1 MGAAAQLVWIS
12 LGFIMGDSHVTKTAA
27 VQIVADG
34 VQSSKSAPIAPAHN
48 RLLIILSLISLYTLW
63 GGTYLGMRI
72 ALEGFPPF
80 FVAGVRQLTA
90 GIILYVFLRLRGS
103 PGPTRAQW
111 LGALVVGGLLLV
123 VGNGGVVYAEQ
134 WVSSGLAALALG
146 AIPLWAAL
154 FSGLFGRWP
163 RPIEWCGLAIGFAGL
178 VLLNLENGLHANP
191 LGAIVLLIA
200 PMSWGLGSILSQ
212 HLPSPKGL
220 MASAAQML
228 AGGVM
233 LFIVGFGFGE
243 RMTSIPGPRPL
254 GAMLFLIVGG
264 SLVGFSA
271 YGYLLRHVRPALAT
285 SYAYANPVVAVG
297 LGIILAGEHITAIG
311 VLAML
316 VILSGVGLVT
326 LGKDRL
332 PSPHRIPRLLEE
344 D

>member
-12 LGFIMGDSHVTKTAA
+12 LGFIMGDSHVTKMAA

-48 RLLIILSLISLYTLW
+48 RLLIILSLISLYTIW
-63 GGTYLGMRI
+63 GGTYLAMRI
-72 ALEGFPPF
+72 ALQGFPPF
-80 FVAGVRQLTA
+80 ILAGVRQLTA
-90 GIILYVFLRLRGS
+90 GIILYLFLRLRKHA
-103 PGPTRAQW
+103 PPTRKQW
-111 LGALVVGGLLLV
+111 LTAIVVGGLLLV

-220 MASAAQML
+220 MASASQML

-254 GAMLFLIVGG
+254 AAMAYLIIGG
-264 SLVGFSA
+264 SLVAFSA
-271 YGYLLRHVRPALAT
+271 FGYLLRHVRPPLAT
-285 SYAYANPVVAVG
+285 SYAYVNPLVAVG
-297 LGIILAGEHITAIG
+297 LGVALAGEQITMIG
-311 VLAML
+311 LLAML
-316 VILSGVGLVT
+316 TILSGVGLVS
-326 LGKDRL
+326 LGREQ
-332 PSPHRIPRLLEE
+332 H
-344 D
+344 